1 MSRVPQGSVS
11 GSMLFVI
18 YINDLPDFVTNRV
31 KLYADGSKIFSIIN
45 NWEDALVVQIDL
57 DSISKWMN
65 DWGMQLNTKICK
77 VLHYGKGNLNFP
89 YLISDESGNVDPP
102 SIRPILREILE

>member
-1 MSRVPQGSVS
+1 MLDLSKAFDLVPQNGLIHKIKGYGIGSDLLEWFGDFLKERKQRVALEDSLSDWEKVVSRVPQGSVS

-45 NWEDALVVQIDL
+45 N
-57 DSISKWMN
+57 
-65 DWGMQLNTKICK
+65 C
-77 VLHYGKGNLNFP
+77 
-89 YLISDESGNVDPP
+89 
-102 SIRPILREILE
+102 